1 MSTRWKVKPYN
12 TTGGLQTGLEGID
25 IPDDFEL
32 PSCGIEDVDRAM
44 FKLFNEDVPFYYE
57 LDGNMK
63 RIPCIFAG
71 GERAMLLRKK
81 EPLRDR
87 QGALV
92 LPLVSIMRTGIDQSA
107 EKGIGPGVG
116 SITLRKRLAKEDRIY
131 KKLANQSGLK
141 NQDGIVGEAGVTKPT
156 LELTNRNVYEV
167 ITMPNPR
174 FFKATYEITFW
185 AQYLQQ
191 MNNIIEALITS
202 YNNSTARSFKIETD
216 KGYWFVAS
224 VESGIS
230 DSNNFDGYVDDE
242 RVIKTSIT
250 MEVTGYIINPQF
262 PGAPKPFRR
271 YVSAPKVQFEAKV
284 EKPTF
289 IASSKIPSGN
299 PDDYVFDDFLTERQP
314 LPGKGV
320 GLVDPDGP
328 EFSVNIGGTIR
339 DNTDNAIKAI
349 KNLPQNVR
357 APMKTVNLEDP
368 FTGEPSKATVKA
380 KNLTKGETVYIIIET
395 LIQQ

>member
-12 TTGGLQTGLEGID
+12 TTGDLQTGLEGVD
-25 IPDDFEL
+25 IPVDFEL

-44 FKLFNEDVPFYYE
+44 FKLFNEDVPFYFE
-57 LDGNMK
+57 QDGNMK

-71 GERAMLLRKK
+71 GERAVLLRKK

-116 SITLRKRLAKEDRIY
+116 SITLRKRLAQEDRVY

-156 LELTNRNVYEV
+156 LELTNKNVYEV

-271 YVSAPKVQFEAKV
+271 YISAPKVQFEATV

-328 EFSVNIGGTIR
+328 EFSINIGGTIR

-357 APMKTVNLEDP
+357 PPIKTVNLEDP